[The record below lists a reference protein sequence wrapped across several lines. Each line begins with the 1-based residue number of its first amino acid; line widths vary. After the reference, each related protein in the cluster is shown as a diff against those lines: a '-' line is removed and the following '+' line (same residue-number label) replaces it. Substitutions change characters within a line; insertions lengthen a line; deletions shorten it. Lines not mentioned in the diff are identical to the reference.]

1 MRLDLVLKQSGLI
14 KRRTVAKELAE
25 RGRIL
30 INDRVAKPSSEV
42 KAGDVVNIPPEVK
55 HWHGAAKDSWFV
67 HITVEVPAKNSSTE
81 WLEPVSD
88 AEYNQLP

>member
-30 INDRVAKPSSEV
+30 INDKVAKPSSEV
-42 KAGDVVNIPPEVK
+42 KEGDILELRLGSRVIVVEINYIERFKREFPIYKEVLTK
-55 HWHGAAKDSWFV
+55 
-67 HITVEVPAKNSSTE
+67 KNN
-81 WLEPVSD
+81 SD
-88 AEYNQLP
+88 A